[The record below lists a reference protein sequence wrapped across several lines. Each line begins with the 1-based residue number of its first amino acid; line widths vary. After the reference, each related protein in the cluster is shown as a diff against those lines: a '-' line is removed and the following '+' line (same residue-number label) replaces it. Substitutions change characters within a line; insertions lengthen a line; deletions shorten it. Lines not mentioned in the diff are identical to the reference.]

1 MANTSARIY
10 DSICYQKPRQIMM
23 NLYAGGE
30 FKVKQ
35 MKQELKHSTHSVRNK
50 HIFFS

>member
-10 DSICYQKPRQIMM
+10 DSICYQKPREIMM

-30 FKVKQ
+30 FNVKQ
-35 MKQELKHSTHSVRNK
+35 MKQELKHSTLT
-50 HIFFS
+50 FSQK